1 MPFPDIAVYN
11 ELNVLRIPVP
21 WGGGPAGGYYGTK
34 KKLLIADDSEMN
46 RAILANMLEQD
57 FEIMEVSDGK
67 EALAALQIYRKDLS
81 ALLLDI
87 VMPEM
92 DGFQVLEEMK
102 QRQWL
107 EDVPTVMIS
116 AETGSGYIDRAFELG
131 AVDYIN
137 RPFSATVVRQ
147 RIINTILLH
156 TRRQEM
162 MDILTSRV
170 YRQEKSS
177 EVMLSILNFAVEYRN
192 GEGGGHMSGVEYL
205 TGLLLRRLMAVTAQY
220 SPDPGGCEPHLHS
233 VGPARYREAAGAGG
247 YPAKSPAS

>member
-1 MPFPDIAVYN
+1 M
-11 ELNVLRIPVP
+11 ER
-21 WGGGPAGGYYGTK
+21 

-107 EDVPTVMIS
+107 EDVPTVMIP
-116 AETGSGYIDRAFELG
+116 AETGSG
-131 AVDYIN
+131 
-137 RPFSATVVRQ
+137 
-147 RIINTILLH
+147 
-156 TRRQEM
+156 
-162 MDILTSRV
+162 
-170 YRQEKSS
+170 
-177 EVMLSILNFAVEYRN
+177 
-192 GEGGGHMSGVEYL
+192 
-205 TGLLLRRLMAVTAQY
+205 
-220 SPDPGGCEPHLHS
+220 
-233 VGPARYREAAGAGG
+233 
-247 YPAKSPAS
+247 